1 MCICNLFV
9 QDDCHH
15 SHTVLGSA
23 MNGYGSGVTTVLTS
37 LLEADELPARPNSCD
52 ILLTD
57 LLGSNVDDKAPG
69 G

>member
-1 MCICNLFV
+1 
-9 QDDCHH
+9 
-15 SHTVLGSA
+15 